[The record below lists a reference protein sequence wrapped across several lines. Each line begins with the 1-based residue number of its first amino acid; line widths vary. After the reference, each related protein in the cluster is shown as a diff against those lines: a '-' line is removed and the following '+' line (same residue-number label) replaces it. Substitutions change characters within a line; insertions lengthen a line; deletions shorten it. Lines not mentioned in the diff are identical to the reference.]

1 MENKTVEPKNR
12 KRKRFAVLLVSC
24 FILVFFLGCAG
35 ISFPSQFLFYM
46 FQGWLMFLQRV
57 IPQVIV
63 PASGLVTALVVVS
76 IMALLIQLLGRFV
89 LHRLQQQHTIP
100 VPNQWKV
107 RWTISLIVFLVISFT
122 GGFAV
127 VGIAHQ
133 GLWLFTAPEGVI
145 GKSSGPREASFRI
158 SSRNRLRNIGLAV
171 VNYSSGDV
179 DPLPTG
185 IYNSTGQP
193 LHSWQ
198 TQILP
203 FMDQVELYKKID
215 LAEPWNTEKNAPHFK
230 THIPAYTIDSRDT
243 FETNLPDYGVSEYSL
258 NSRVF
263 YPASRLK
270 YDQIPDGIA
279 STIMAGEIVS
289 RLPAWGNPAN
299 LRDPAL
305 GINRHPQGFG
315 GPWKRREGANMLFM
329 DGSGRF
335 INQNIDPGVLE
346 ALSTPDGGETVG
358 EY

>member
-1 MENKTVEPKNR
+1 MENETVEPKKR

-24 FILVFFLGCAG
+24 FSLVFFLGCAG
-35 ISFPSQFLFYM
+35 IFFPSQFLFYM
-46 FQGWLMFLQRV
+46 FLGWLMFLKRV

-63 PASGLVTALVVVS
+63 PASGLVTALVIVA

-89 LHRLQQQHTIP
+89 LRRLQQQHTIP
-100 VPNQWKV
+100 IPNKWKI
-107 RWTISLIVFLVISFT
+107 RWTFALIVFLVISFT

-145 GKSSGPREASFRI
+145 GKSSGPREAFFRL
-158 SSRNRLRNIGLAV
+158 SSLNSLRNIGLGV
-171 VNYSSGDV
+171 VNYSAGSEV
-179 DPLPTG
+179 PVPTG
-185 IYNSTGQP
+185 IFNSTGQP

-215 LAEPWNTEKNAPHFK
+215 LAEPWNSEKNAPHFK
-230 THIPAYTIDSRDT
+230 IHIPGFTIYSRDGL
-243 FETNLPDYGVSEYSL
+243 ELNSQGYGVSNYSL

-263 YPASRLK
+263 YPASKLK

-289 RLPAWGNPAN
+289 HLPAWGNPAN

-315 GPWKRREGANMLFM
+315 GPWKRKRGANMIFM

-335 INQNIDPGVLE
+335 INENIDLGVLE
-346 ALSTPDGGETVG
+346 ALSTPDGGENVDQD
-358 EY
+358 